1 MGWEEDTAFSS
12 EQDSHMDFRDKAG
25 RSRHV
30 SAEVDERQ
38 AAHVISSLLGIWAEI
53 KWGATEDS

>member
-1 MGWEEDTAFSS
+1 
-12 EQDSHMDFRDKAG
+12 MDFRDKAG

-30 SAEVDERQ
+30 SAEVDEGQ
-38 AAHVISSLLGIWAEI
+38 AAYVISSLLGTWAEI